1 MAKVP
6 ISQMADAIIE
16 GIQLVKRAP
25 TIDTTVNKA
34 ISKMTA
40 KEYGSYTLQRL
51 KQMGLEDEQVVGVSR
66 RINAIISGNDKAK
79 AVKVRNY
86 IDRIKLPEE
95 VGSIAN
101 GMTIRD
107 YQEEYFKQQY
117 NELSGRLTEINQ
129 KMGVDFND
137 NSFNI
142 LNGYEKN
149 YRRLRKESKDT
160 FFEGSKQLKEQFKKT
175 LIDNNIYDE
184 GYFKKDRGLKFL
196 AQAVDNMPK
205 TIETSEMLSDTF
217 QGIAEGLYSE
227 ESASKKIKKLKSL
240 PISKRK
246 SFIEAETGKIEKN
259 LELLSKTDKDFNTA
273 FAEAPNKKELATMA
287 KQQGQN
293 IESVTLIDGSEY
305 YYREGID
312 KLPPEAEEARQR
324 KLEQIRQRAKRNE
337 VKKQQTTATHEI
349 FTPMSNKPVKNKMNP
364 ANAKGGVI
372 DVAAVI
378 DEEMKKAHNVNSSVQ
393 SITANPAKTTLDD
406 TVRLSEIAINGS
418 KMMKAGTL
426 LGTVGALTLFEASMY
441 ANDSDA
447 ELHRRR
453 VEEERRR
460 KKYGY

>member
-160 FFEGSKQLKEQFKKT
+160 FFEGSKQLKEQ
-175 LIDNNIYDE
+175 Y
-184 GYFKKDRGLKFL
+184 
-196 AQAVDNMPK
+196 
-205 TIETSEMLSDTF
+205 
-217 QGIAEGLYSE
+217 
-227 ESASKKIKKLKSL
+227 
-240 PISKRK
+240 
-246 SFIEAETGKIEKN
+246 
-259 LELLSKTDKDFNTA
+259 
-273 FAEAPNKKELATMA
+273 
-287 KQQGQN
+287 
-293 IESVTLIDGSEY
+293 
-305 YYREGID
+305 
-312 KLPPEAEEARQR
+312 
-324 KLEQIRQRAKRNE
+324 
-337 VKKQQTTATHEI
+337 
-349 FTPMSNKPVKNKMNP
+349 
-364 ANAKGGVI
+364 
-372 DVAAVI
+372 
-378 DEEMKKAHNVNSSVQ
+378 
-393 SITANPAKTTLDD
+393 
-406 TVRLSEIAINGS
+406 
-418 KMMKAGTL
+418 MMKAISRKT
-426 LGTVGALTLFEASMY
+426 EA
-441 ANDSDA
+441 
-447 ELHRRR
+447 
-453 VEEERRR
+453 
-460 KKYGY
+460 